1 MSTTSTTSSTPTTS
15 SQLVKERVV
24 AVVLAKPKIR
34 LISLVEEIRRE
45 LEEAKE
51 LRGEVE
57 ELVDEMVDEGMLELE
72 YQPWG
77 LGTGF

>member
-1 MSTTSTTSSTPTTS
+1 MSTTSATTSTK
-15 SQLVKERVV
+15 LVKERVV
-24 AVVLAKPKIR
+24 AVVLAMPKIR
-34 LISLVEEIRRE
+34 LITLVEEIRRE